1 MKRNFAVLILCGC
14 ACQIIAAPLP
24 KKPKLIVAVIVDQF
38 RYDYILRFRGNYTA
52 GFKRLLDQG
61 AVFDDAHYIHYPTVT
76 AVGHSTFL
84 SGATPSLSGIVAN
97 EWYDRETKKNVTSV
111 SDGDTKLIGGA
122 SGVAGSSPRRLLVS
136 TVGDEI
142 KMQGQQTKVI
152 GISIKDRAAILP
164 AGHMADAAYWFD
176 PQSDH
181 WVTSSYYAAALPA
194 WVVDINAAKPY
205 LRASGAK
212 WMALDAKPG
221 DKPFCTMATGQTG
234 TRSCGSLEATPWGN
248 ELIEE
253 FAERAVEAEKMGHH
267 EGTDVLA
274 VSFSA
279 NDYVGHAVGPDAP
292 EVRDISLRTDLLLG
306 KLFSALD
313 KQVGLNNVMFVLTA
327 DHGVSPVPEVNE
339 ARRMPGG
346 RINMVALR
354 TALQLALAEK
364 YGPGNWIT
372 GIVGEMPYLNRS
384 LVQQYKLNEA
394 DVERTAADAIRDL
407 PNIFRVYTATEV
419 RTGQVTHDNVGT
431 ALTYGY
437 FGKRSGDLYVIQEPY
452 YLFTPTGT
460 SHGTPFNYDN
470 HVPVIFLGAGIKP
483 GHYYEKI
490 AVNDIAPTL
499 AAIAGV
505 EEPSGS
511 IGRVLQEMWQ

>member
-1 MKRNFAVLILCGC
+1 
-14 ACQIIAAPLP
+14 
-24 KKPKLIVAVIVDQF
+24 
-38 RYDYILRFRGNYTA
+38 
-52 GFKRLLDQG
+52 
-61 AVFDDAHYIHYPTVT
+61 
-76 AVGHSTFL
+76 
-84 SGATPSLSGIVAN
+84 
-97 EWYDRETKKNVTSV
+97 
-111 SDGDTKLIGGA
+111 
-122 SGVAGSSPRRLLVS
+122 
-136 TVGDEI
+136 
-142 KMQGQQTKVI
+142 
-152 GISIKDRAAILP
+152 
-164 AGHMADAAYWFD
+164 
-176 PQSDH
+176 
-181 WVTSSYYAAALPA
+181 
-194 WVVDINAAKPY
+194 
-205 LRASGAK
+205 
-212 WMALDAKPG
+212 
-221 DKPFCTMATGQTG
+221 
-234 TRSCGSLEATPWGN
+234 
-248 ELIEE
+248 
-253 FAERAVEAEKMGHH
+253 MGHH

-306 KLFSALD
+306 KLFTALD

-354 TALQLALAEK
+354 TALQQALAEK